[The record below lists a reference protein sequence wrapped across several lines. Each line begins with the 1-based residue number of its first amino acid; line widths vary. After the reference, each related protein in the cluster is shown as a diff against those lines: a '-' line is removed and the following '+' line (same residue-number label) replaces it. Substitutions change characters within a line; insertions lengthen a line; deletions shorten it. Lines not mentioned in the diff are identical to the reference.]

1 MQKDITSRMRQRDKD
16 GRWTM
21 FATICIGIAVPAVIF
36 GRATI
41 MTFLAAPILAA
52 ILRKD
57 IRLFQF
63 AHDILKQNRV
73 LGIAAAVTI
82 FFWLMSSINSIE
94 MAKSLGTW
102 ARTLAIVALGVIITA
117 YLTPSR
123 RRLDLS
129 LKSLILTSFSV
140 LTLYAIFSLYIH
152 PAPFEI
158 FQFFKGPNSILLQT
172 LKPYHSVAA
181 CILPII
187 VWAGFRLGSVY
198 KVLSLLSIPLT
209 LLLIYGKGIQT
220 GLSALFGL
228 SGAAL
233 IVSLIM
239 ALKCLPILYIRVF
252 VIAIFVVII
261 SGAIYLIN
269 GLPTPPVSLS
279 QLPELPLPDWHRQVI
294 WGFTVEVI
302 KSTPFFGVGPNTI
315 NLLPGAKE
323 LIPGLNQEYI
333 PSHPHNW
340 LFEIAAETGLIGLTV
355 FLFAFLL
362 AIQVLIGRAIEN
374 DNEALAATALF
385 AAFWVSSLANFSIWS
400 TWWLTVFAV
409 LVSFPLAAMIAEHR
423 RAKDQ
428 QNFPS
433 S

>member
-1 MQKDITSRMRQRDKD
+1 MPKEFTSRMRQRDKD

-21 FATICIGIAVPAVIF
+21 FATICIGIAIPAVIF

-57 IRLFQF
+57 IKLFQF
-63 AHDILKQNRV
+63 ARDTLKQNRV
-73 LGIAAAVTI
+73 LGIAVALTI
-82 FFWLMSSINSIE
+82 IFWLVSSITSIE

-102 ARTLAIVALGVIITA
+102 ARTLAIVALGVLLTA
-117 YLTPSR
+117 YLTSSR

-129 LKSLILTSFSV
+129 LKSLILTSFGV
-140 LTLYAIFSLYIH
+140 LAFYAIFSMYIH

-158 FQFFKGPNSILLQT
+158 FRFFKGANLILLQT
-172 LKPYHSVAA
+172 LKPYFSVAA

-187 VWAGFRLGSVY
+187 VWAGFRLGSIY

-209 LLLIYGKGIQT
+209 LLLIYAKGIQT
-220 GLSALFGL
+220 GLSAMFGL
-228 SGAAL
+228 SGAIL
-233 IVSLIM
+233 IVGFILAI
-239 ALKCLPILYIRVF
+239 KRLPISYIRVF
-252 VIAIFVVII
+252 VIAIFVM
-261 SGAIYLIN
+261 AICSATYLIN
-269 GLPTPPVSLS
+269 GLPEPPVALN

-302 KSTPFFGVGPNTI
+302 KGTPFLGVGPNTI

-340 LFEIAAETGLIGLTV
+340 LLEIAAETGLIGLAV
-355 FLFAFLL
+355 FLLAFLL
-362 AIQVLIGRAIEN
+362 AIQVLIARAIGN
-374 DNEALAATALF
+374 NTEALAATALF

-409 LVSFPLAAMIAEHR
+409 LVSFPLAAMIADHR
-423 RAKDQ
+423 CAKA
-428 QNFPS
+428 
-433 S
+433 